1 MTWLHWAGL
10 LLCALAVAA
19 AVLFVFGGWR
29 WAVENRRLLGK
40 LEAGRMTK
48 KQGGQRP
55 TSYNAR
61 ELVGLPTPVQR
72 YFRAVLKDGQ
82 PIIATATL
90 ELAGNFN
97 MSPTGEQW
105 KPFTSTQHVVTARPG
120 FLWDARIAMLPGLPV
135 RVIDSYIT
143 GEGLLHAALLGLFEV
158 AHVHGR
164 GEIARGELMRFF
176 AEMPWYPTALLPSQ
190 GVGWEAVDHRSAHAT
205 LVDGRITLKLLFKF
219 NDAGLIES
227 FRASARGSMI
237 NKKMVM
243 APWEGQWS
251 NYQMRDGMTVPLTGE
266 VAWVRP
272 EGRKSYF
279 QGTATSLKYTWHR

>member
-1 MTWLHWAGL
+1 MTWLPWAGWF
-10 LLCALAVAA
+10 LCALAVAVA
-19 AVLFVFGGWR
+19 LLFFYGGWR
-29 WAVENRRLLGK
+29 WAVETRRLLGK
-40 LEAGRMTK
+40 LEAGQMTK
-48 KQGGQRP
+48 KQGGEAP
-55 TSYNAR
+55 KTFNVR
-61 ELVGLPTPVQR
+61 ELAGLPTPVQR

-82 PIIATATL
+82 PIIASATL
-90 ELAGNFN
+90 ELAGTFN
-97 MSPTGEQW
+97 MSPTGERW

-143 GEGLLHAALLGLFEV
+143 GEGLLHAALWSLFEL

-190 GVGWEAVDHRSAHAT
+190 GVRWEAVDHRSAHAT
-205 LVDGRITLKLLFKF
+205 FADGRLMLKLTFKF
-219 NDAGLIES
+219 DDAGLIES
-227 FRASARGSMI
+227 FRASARGSMM

-251 NYQMRDGMTVPLTGE
+251 NYQVRDGMTVPMTGE

-279 QGTATSLKYTWHR
+279 QGTVMLLKYTWVR